1 MPDPTPYS
9 DPPEWTRAY
18 NAAIARGLPD
28 FAACYEADASTFGDC
43 RDPSPLDF
51 DGWDDE

>member
-1 MPDPTPYS
+1 MEHA

-18 NAAIARGLPD
+18 NAALAAGMPEYAALQIAD
-28 FAACYEADASTFGDC
+28 EKTFGDC
-43 RDPSPLDF
+43 RDPSPLDD